1 MRNQFGKMLLS
12 AILVFG
18 LVGWAAAE
26 ESVVEPG
33 NGTGESSGSHVMIF
47 PSEGGAY
54 LGVDVQDVT
63 SDRLSQLKIK
73 EERGAEVE
81 MVDQDAPAGKAGLHE
96 HDVILT
102 FNGEQVQSVEQLHR
116 MIRETPPGR
125 SVALG
130 ISRDGQP
137 MTVQVKLADRSKAF
151 RYTMP
156 PEAEGVIRR
165 MPAMP
170 AMPEMPEIPEIPNL
184 RFYSPESTRAGLMV
198 ENITPQLGEF
208 FGLKNGDG
216 VLIRSVEKG
225 SAAAT
230 AGFHAGDVIVRVD
243 KSRITSRSDW
253 NMALRAHR
261 SGKVNVGVIRDKR
274 EQVVPLTL
282 PARKST
288 SDQSEFFQ
296 YEMPE
301 FQFAVPDVHFTQKQL
316 IDLEKAGLKA
326 EQAQLSRIDFA
337 KVQSELQ
344 RANRELQQ
352 RLRELQHQTH
362 ALSE

>member
-1 MRNQFGKMLLS
+1 MHP
-12 AILVFG
+12 
-18 LVGWAAAE
+18 E
-26 ESVVEPG
+26 VVE
-33 NGTGESSGSHVMIF
+33 
-47 PSEGGAY
+47 
-54 LGVDVQDVT
+54 
-63 SDRLSQLKIK
+63 RLAA
-73 EERGAEVE
+73 RGAEKLYV
-81 MVDQDAPAGKAGLHE
+81 H
-96 HDVILT
+96 
-102 FNGEQVQSVEQLHR
+102 QSEAIGRLR
-116 MIRETPPGR
+116 AGR